1 MVVGRHLSFSPFNE
15 CKARVKTRAFFN
27 QVVPKDELCLQWS
40 CLEAKA
46 ASKLRLALMD
56 AAKHAEDH
64 DQEAGPIRANVQFLL
79 FCVLQLFLDRD

>member
-15 CKARVKTRAFFN
+15 CKARVKTRAFLI
-27 QVVPKDELCLQWS
+27 KLCPRMS
-40 CLEAKA
+40 CVCSGA
-46 ASKLRLALMD
+46 ASKLRLAQID

-64 DQEAGPIRANVQFLL
+64 EQEAGPIRANVQFLL

>member
-1 MVVGRHLSFSPFNE
+1 M
-15 CKARVKTRAFFN
+15 
-27 QVVPKDELCLQWS
+27 S
-40 CLEAKA
+40 CVCSGA

-64 DQEAGPIRANVQFLL
+64 EQEAGPIRANVQFLL

>member
-1 MVVGRHLSFSPFNE
+1 MS
-15 CKARVKTRAFFN
+15 VKPGLKPGLFLI
-27 QVVPKDELCLQWS
+27 KLCPRMS
-40 CLEAKA
+40 CVCSGA